1 MRSTKPVIVQSKPE
15 TRLYSVLPAKA
26 IQDDFLHATTLRVL
40 GAICLHTN
48 KYGICFPSRITLG
61 RHVSRTPKTVSFHV
75 TRLINLGYIRKLQ
88 KRDYRLKG
96 KPRKSKYSTN
106 RYQVLYEG
114 KKTKLPTMEQ
124 FYAPRP
130 QIAEE
135 YPEDKQPVTHNSRG
149 LRGTANRKLQIYSIA
164 QAFCTGIERASSVHK
179 NPENYLLDAEL
190 LLDKG
195 IKPEQLLQ
203 STVTLTLQMLKEK
216 GNIPVTIKEVAKK
229 TGLV

>member
-15 TRLYSVLPAKA
+15 TRLYSVLPARA

-75 TRLINLGYIRKLQ
+75 SRLIKLGYIRKLQ

-96 KPRKSKYSTN
+96 KPRKSKYATN

-114 KKTKLPTMEQ
+114 KKTKLPSMEQ

-130 QIAEE
+130 KVAEE
-135 YPEDKQPVTHNSRG
+135 FPEDKQPVTHKSRDLKG
-149 LRGTANRKLQIYSIA
+149 LAQRKNLIYSIA
-164 QAFCTGIERASSVHK
+164 QAFCTGIEQASSVHK
-179 NPENYLLDAEL
+179 IPDNYLIDAEYL
-190 LLDKG
+190 YDKG
-195 IKPEQLLQ
+195 ILPQQILE
-203 STVTLTLQMLKEK
+203 STVALTIKMLKDEGK
-216 GNIPVTIKEVAKK
+216 IPLTIKEVAKK
-229 TGLV
+229 SGLY

>member
-1 MRSTKPVIVQSKPE
+1 LRSTKPVIVQSKPE
-15 TRLYSVLPAKA
+15 TRLYSVLPARA

-75 TRLINLGYIRKLQ
+75 SRLIKLGYIRKLQ

-96 KPRKSKYSTN
+96 KPRKSKYATN

-135 YPEDKQPVTHNSRG
+135 HPEEKQPVIHNSRG
-149 LRGTANRKLQIYSIA
+149 IRGEKDRKMLIYSIA
-164 QAFCTGIERASSVHK
+164 QAFCTGIEQASSVNK
-179 NPENYLLDAEL
+179 IPDNYLNDAEY

-195 IKPEQLLQ
+195 IKPEQVLK
-203 STVTLTLQMLKEK
+203 STVALTLQMLKDQ
-216 GNIPVTIKEVAKK
+216 GSIPITIKEVAKK
-229 TGLV
+229 TGLD

>member
-229 TGLV
+229 TGLY

>member
-1 MRSTKPVIVQSKPE
+1 MRSNKPVIVQSKPE
-15 TRLYSVLPAKA
+15 TRLYSVLPARA
-26 IQDDFLHATTLRVL
+26 IQDDFMHHTTLRVL

-61 RHVSRTPKTVSFHV
+61 RHVSRTPKTISFHV
-75 TRLINLGYIRKLQ
+75 TRLIKLGYIRKLQ
-88 KRDYRLKG
+88 QRDYRLKG

-149 LRGTANRKLQIYSIA
+149 LRGTENRKMLIYSIA
-164 QAFCTGIERASSVHK
+164 QAFCTGIEKASSVHK
-179 NPENYLLDAEL
+179 IPDNYLIDAEH

-195 IKPEQLLQ
+195 IKPHQLLQ
-203 STVTLTLQMLKEK
+203 ATEELTAAMLKTEGK
-216 GNIPVTIKEVAKK
+216 VPITINEVVKK
-229 TGLV
+229 TGLT